1 MYKQFSV
8 LVIKKR

>member
-1 MYKQFSV
+1 LFI